1 MNIDKKALKESMSD
15 TLFGTAINFPLNYV
29 MVAFCLTM
37 GMSAIQMTIFMTSCL
52 FVLAVIRKYY
62 VRVWFDKRNR
72 YHDKKRRNV
81 T

>member
-1 MNIDKKALKESMSD
+1 MKVNTKALKESMSD

-29 MVAFCLTM
+29 MVAFALSM
-37 GMSAIQMTIFMTSCL
+37 EMSAVQMTVFMTSCL
-52 FVLAVIRKYY
+52 FVLAVVRKYY

-72 YHDKKRRNV
+72 YYDKKRRNV